1 MSFKVHSVILR
12 DFLSAASSPTPPHS
26 VPAVLHI
33 HRDGDRTRT
42 QITADPKEQQS
53 QSHQGT
59 RSATLPSPS
68 CLTSHHMLLSAP
80 GSTNLFNPGSQQSWQ
95 GSRNARILLPRD
107 NFSTNLHFCYCLSL
121 PDGHPG
127 SPAHSFCGAALPL
140 FYPASSLTS
149 LFCSHSTHFPNLCL
163 VSFFFFFNC
172 SQYVTLY

>member
-1 MSFKVHSVILR
+1 MTGLTPKSQRIQRNNSPK
-12 DFLSAASSPTPPHS
+12 AST
-26 VPAVLHI
+26 
-33 HRDGDRTRT
+33 
-42 QITADPKEQQS
+42 
-53 QSHQGT
+53 GT
-59 RSATLPSPS
+59 RSATLPPPS

-95 GSRNARILLPRD
+95 GSRNTRILLPRD
-107 NFSTNLHFCYCLSL
+107 NSSTNLHFCYCLPL

-127 SPAHSFCGAALPL
+127 SPEHSFCGAALPL

-163 VSFFFFFNC
+163 VSLFFFFNC